1 MSPAV
6 SGINFTLSLGGV
18 PDILGGQR
26 NVTMNWSMETIDKT
40 SRDSA
45 MWYEYLAGL
54 RGWTI
59 DFDGLFL
66 EDDSAEQVLE
76 DAWIGQLTIAII
88 LTTPAGNTYSG
99 TCLLTAFSF
108 TGPYSAES
116 TATGTLQ
123 GTGELQSTAS

>member
-1 MSPAV
+1 M
-6 SGINFTLSLGGV
+6 
-18 PDILGGQR
+18 
-26 NVTMNWSMETIDKT
+26 TMNWSMETIDKT

-45 MWYEYLAGL
+45 NWYEYLPGL

-66 EDDSAEQVLE
+66 EDDTAEENLE
-76 DAWIGQLTIAII
+76 SAWINHTSLAII
-88 LTTPAGNTYSG
+88 VTTPAAVTYTG
-99 TCLLTAFSF
+99 TCYLTAFSF

-123 GTGELQSTAS
+123 GSGSLAKP

>member
-6 SGINFTLSLGGV
+6 SGINFTLSIGGQ
-18 PDILGGQR
+18 ILGGQR

-40 SRDSA
+40 SRDSDN
-45 MWYEYLAGL
+45 WYEYLPGL

-66 EDDSAEQVLE
+66 EDDSAEENLE
-76 DAWIGQLTIAII
+76 AAWIGHTSLAII
-88 LTTPAGNTYSG
+88 LTTPATVPYSG
-99 TCLLTAFSF
+99 TCYLTAFSF

-123 GTGELQSTAS
+123 GSGELTKL

>member
-40 SRDSA
+40 SRDSE

-66 EDDSAEQVLE
+66 EDDDAEQVLE
-76 DAWIGQLTIAII
+76 DAWINQTTIAII

-99 TCLLTAFSF
+99 TCFLTSYSF

-123 GTGELQSTAS
+123 GTGALQSTAS

>member
-6 SGINFTLSLGGV
+6 SGINFTLSIGGQ
-18 PDILGGQR
+18 ILGGQR

-45 MWYEYLAGL
+45 NWYEYLPGL

-66 EDDSAEQVLE
+66 EDDTAEENLESAWLNHTS
-76 DAWIGQLTIAII
+76 LAII
-88 LTTPAGNTYSG
+88 LTTPAAVAYNG
-99 TCLLTAFSF
+99 TCYLTAFSF

-123 GTGELQSTAS
+123 GSGSLAKP

>member
-6 SGINFTLSLGGV
+6 SGINFTLSVGSQ
-18 PDILGGQR
+18 ILGGQR

-66 EDDSAEQVLE
+66 EDDLAEEVLE
-76 DAWIGQLTIAII
+76 TAWINQTSIALI
-88 LTTPAGNTYSG
+88 LTTPAAVTYSG
-99 TCLLTAFSF
+99 TVFLTAFSF

-123 GTGELQSTAS
+123 GSGALAKV